1 MAKNKGS
8 PAVFLKIICVCVCVC
23 PQSQKRVPGPLEPQ
37 IKAAVTRSVRLWEKN
52 TWDPWVASDLNHR
65 AISPDASYSNER
77 TGHPACLPFS
87 NIPLGK
93 DCG

>member
-1 MAKNKGS
+1 MCMCVSSESEKSARAPRAADKGS
-8 PAVFLKIICVCVCVC
+8 SNSFCADL
-23 PQSQKRVPGPLEPQ
+23 G
-37 IKAAVTRSVRLWEKN
+37 KN